1 RKLASSG
8 KGLCYYHVLVWRVA
22 HRSAGAGAPEEWAAG
37 QIPYLA
43 GQQFSLLALPELLRW
58 EVLYGLQHGDRSG
71 RVRSLSTH
79 TVRLAIEE
87 LDALGVTTLLEEPPP
102 SESLRRHSRNIRHQI
117 QNWFW
122 TARVGFDEFTGVKAT
137 DKTVL
142 DLRAVGL
149 SSMKPG
155 GGQRRAA
162 GTADLGTID
171 QLWLRRVGLPGMS
184 NFTLAS

>member
-1 RKLASSG
+1 RPAACKGLCDSHYPAWRTHDRRAVHTGQTVELAQWMAQHAAPVLDVPPACLVPACRKLASSG

-87 LDALGVTTLLEEPPP
+87 L
-102 SESLRRHSRNIRHQI
+102 
-117 QNWFW
+117 
-122 TARVGFDEFTGVKAT
+122 
-137 DKTVL
+137 
-142 DLRAVGL
+142 
-149 SSMKPG
+149 
-155 GGQRRAA
+155 
-162 GTADLGTID
+162 
-171 QLWLRRVGLPGMS
+171 
-184 NFTLAS
+184 